1 MSRRTLIIGV
11 VLLATLA
18 ARAVNRWERNR
29 SANTPPPGEVV
40 GEQPGTV
47 VLSMLL
53 HNHGNE
59 PDVLLGGSTEIAES
73 IQPRITEIVDGRRR
87 DRLAPE
93 GIPIPAGATLI
104 LEPGGDHLALVGL
117 REDLIQ
123 GREFSVTLRFQQA
136 GEVEVTGRVRRKID
150 AAGATPPP
158 SVSAGE
164 IDIWLVS
171 APPAPAYSTA
181 K

>member
-1 MSRRTLIIGV
+1 MSRRTLIIAV

-53 HNHGNE
+53 HNHGTE

-73 IQPRITEIVDGRRR
+73 SQPRLPEIGDGRR
-87 DRLAPE
+87 
-93 GIPIPAGATLI
+93 
-104 LEPGGDHLALVGL
+104 
-117 REDLIQ
+117 
-123 GREFSVTLRFQQA
+123 
-136 GEVEVTGRVRRKID
+136 
-150 AAGATPPP
+150 
-158 SVSAGE
+158 
-164 IDIWLVS
+164 
-171 APPAPAYSTA
+171 
-181 K
+181 

>member
-1 MSRRTLIIGV
+1 RTDPHAEL
-11 VLLATLA
+11 
-18 ARAVNRWERNR
+18 R
-29 SANTPPPGEVV
+29 
-40 GEQPGTV
+40 
-47 VLSMLL
+47 
-53 HNHGNE
+53 
-59 PDVLLGGSTEIAES
+59 GSTEIAPS
-73 IQPRITEIVDGRRR
+73 RQPRRTPIVDARRR

-93 GIPIPAGATLI
+93 GIPIPAEATLI

-117 REDLIQ
+117 REDLVQ
-123 GREFSVTLRFQQA
+123 GREFVVTLRFQQA